1 MVQMNLSTVNKLMDL
16 ENRLVVAKGEGKG
29 LGGTGNLAL
38 NRYKLLHLKW
48 ISNKILLY
56 CTGNYI

>member
-1 MVQMNLSTVNKLMDL
+1 MNLSTVNKLMDL
-16 ENRLVVAKGEGKG
+16 ENSLVVAKGEGKG

-38 NRYKLLHLKW
+38 NRYKLWHLKC